1 MWQTGS
7 DMPHMCNG
15 CRKLLAAATPTVVL
29 GVWTNSLAANFTP
42 SVFWD
47 SVFAS
52 GALSSVGPRQAKW
65 TGTFLNATTYLVRL
79 CLAGLRARLRLCRG
93 VVTDCDCGRACCRKT
108 RTKPLSGAFTT
119 LRSSAMQGGCPCTF
133 SPLSAVRAPTEAG
146 MSGCSRQRAKVSI
159 RSIPCRATA
168 GGSGSLS
175 AGAIVG
181 IVLGAIVGTAALIAG
196 KSMCMHVMLV
206 MGCALSC
213 FQMQDR

>member
-1 MWQTGS
+1 
-7 DMPHMCNG
+7 
-15 CRKLLAAATPTVVL
+15 
-29 GVWTNSLAANFTP
+29 
-42 SVFWD
+42 
-47 SVFAS
+47 
-52 GALSSVGPRQAKW
+52 
-65 TGTFLNATTYLVRL
+65 
-79 CLAGLRARLRLCRG
+79 
-93 VVTDCDCGRACCRKT
+93 
-108 RTKPLSGAFTT
+108 
-119 LRSSAMQGGCPCTF
+119 
-133 SPLSAVRAPTEAG
+133 